1 MLTRDKNE
9 DRFLIKSDINEG
21 RRHCRQ
27 WGGGHE
33 LKYTHENMYHLVI
46 KTWLRFDINIPSAV
60 VLVNRIF
67 ACFQSPDTVADV
79 RI

>member
-1 MLTRDKNE
+1 MRVVATAD
-9 DRFLIKSDINEG
+9 SG
-21 RRHCRQ
+21 
-27 WGGGHE
+27 GGGHE

-46 KTWLRFDINIPSAV
+46 KTWLRCDINIPSAV